1 MTPSEII
8 EVLGYANGADLT
20 VRLLLTDG
28 TTVTGLPTSV
38 DLHPTAHEV
47 FLRPLGAEETE
58 IAVSLGAIASAELV

>member
-1 MTPSEII
+1 MTPTEII